1 MDITTPKN
9 MFNKNNLKSV
19 LVFTFVLICFVL
31 TVTALQGDIFADA
44 KGSGLFNED
53 SNKGSVFGGY
63 EGYTRTI
70 STLLIVIALIIG
82 TVYVLKK
89 KYGVS
94 TNLGRSR
101 KLIQVVDH
109 APMGV
114 KKSVFLVKVP
124 GKHVLLGVSNDNIGL
139 ITEIANEDIAI
150 GNGNTGGDD
159 TVNKKEFLSLI
170 KKSISERRQK

>member
-1 MDITTPKN
+1 MIFTTLKK
-9 MFNKNNLKSV
+9 MFNKNNLESV
-19 LVFTFVLICFVL
+19 LVFTFVLMCFVL
-31 TVTALQGDIFADA
+31 TVTVLQGDVFADA
-44 KGSGLFNED
+44 KGSGLFNGD
-53 SNKGSVFGGY
+53 SNKDSVVGGY

-70 STLLIVIALIIG
+70 STLLIVIALIIA

-114 KKSVFLVKVP
+114 KKTVFLVKVP
-124 GKHVLLGVSNDNIGL
+124 GKHLLLGVTNDNMNTS
-139 ITEIANEDIAI
+139 IT
-150 GNGNTGGDD
+150 
-159 TVNKKEFLSLI
+159 NKYFIFVFVPILTS
-170 KKSISERRQK
+170 